1 MTIEQMWD
9 YLIEQ
14 DIATEDELQLV
25 TNGWGYSKDTL
36 ETVLYV
42 RTGYSSFEQYD
53 DETGEVGQ

>member
-1 MTIEQMWD
+1 MTTEQVWD

-14 DIATEDELQLV
+14 NIATDDELQLV

-42 RTGYSSFEQYD
+42 RTAYRDFEQYD
-53 DETGEVGQ
+53 DETGE